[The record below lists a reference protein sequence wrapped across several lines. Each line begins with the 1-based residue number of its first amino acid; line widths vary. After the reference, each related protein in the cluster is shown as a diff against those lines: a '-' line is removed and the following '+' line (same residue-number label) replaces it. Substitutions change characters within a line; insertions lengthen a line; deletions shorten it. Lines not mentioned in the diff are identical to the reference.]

1 MDAADFIKYRETGD
15 IKDITLKD
23 LYKINFNDIEG
34 RSFIAEYDLL
44 LKDGSSKFIKVYFN
58 DTYLLDD
65 ETPRDFAEGMT
76 WLYEE

>member
-1 MDAADFIKYRETGD
+1 MDATDFIKYRETGVV
-15 IKDITLKD
+15 KDITLKD

-34 RSFIAEYDLL
+34 WSFIAEYDLL
-44 LKDGSSKFIKVYFN
+44 LKDGSSKLVKVYFN